1 MKRFLMVALVGLAA
15 AFPLALAQSETV
27 VVEPFLGGGL
37 AIGIPGGGAALTLQ
51 GGADNLLGGLA
62 LRGVLDIGF
71 QGGAAF
77 SVDIINYFPE
87 TRQLAP
93 YLGGGLAIG
102 LSRQAYEIHALGGLE
117 YFVDEDIALFAELQP
132 AFVIVPGAGNDFGA
146 NIRFGA
152 NYHFD

>member
-37 AIGIPGGGAALTLQ
+37 AIGIPGGDAALTLQ
-51 GGADNLLGGLA
+51 GGADNLLGPLA
-62 LRGVLDIGF
+62 LRGAFNIYF
-71 QGGAAF
+71 QGGASLAID
-77 SVDIINYFPE
+77 VINYFPE

-93 YLGGGLAIG
+93 YVGGGLEIA
-102 LSRQAYEIHALGGLE
+102 LSRQAYGIHALGGLE

-132 AFVIVPGAGNDFGA
+132 SYFIFPGSSNDFGA

>member
-15 AFPLALAQSETV
+15 AFPLALAQPETV
-27 VVEPFLGGGL
+27 VVEPFLGGGIG
-37 AIGIPGGGAALTLQ
+37 IGIPGGDAALVVQ
-51 GGADNLLGGLA
+51 GGADNLLGPLA
-62 LRGVLDIGF
+62 LRGSFNIF
-71 QGGAAF
+71 FEGGAALGI
-77 SVDIINYFPE
+77 DILNYFPQ

-93 YLGGGLAIG
+93 YLGGGLDIYLG
-102 LSRQAYEIHALGGLE
+102 VQAYDIHATGGLE

-132 AFVIVPGAGNDFGA
+132 AFFIVPGFDNDFGA